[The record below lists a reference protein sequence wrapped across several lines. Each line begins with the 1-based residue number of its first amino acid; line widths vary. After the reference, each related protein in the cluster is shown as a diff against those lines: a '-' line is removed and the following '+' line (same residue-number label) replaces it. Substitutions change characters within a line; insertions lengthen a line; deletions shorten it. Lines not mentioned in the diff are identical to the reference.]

1 MQTLSKY
8 MKIAI
13 FQAIDAVLP
22 PRCIVTGDIVPA
34 QGMIS
39 PKAWSGLDFIAEP
52 CCKTCGFPFA
62 FGEGSDSACAACL
75 ADPPPFEKA
84 RSAVQY
90 NDASRKVI
98 LEFKH
103 GDQLHAVTA
112 FLPWLKRAANDMPAQ
127 ADFIIPVPLHRRRLI
142 ARRYNQSA
150 IIASAFGKDTE
161 IPVLIDG
168 LIRTRH
174 TPSQGYMNAKDRTQ
188 NVRKAFS
195 INPKHE
201 HLIERKNILLIDDVY
216 TTGATVKECTETLLK
231 AGAAMVNVLT
241 VARVARPGATS

>member
-1 MQTLSKY
+1 MLTLSKY
-8 MKIAI
+8 MKIAV

-39 PKAWSGLDFIAEP
+39 PKAWACLDFIAEP

-62 FGEGSDSACAACL
+62 FGEGSSSDCAACL
-75 ADPPPFEKA
+75 ADPPPFQKA

-98 LEFKH
+98 LGFKH
-103 GDQLHAVTA
+103 GDQMHAVTA
-112 FLPWLKRAANDMPAQ
+112 FMPWLKRAANDMTDEAN
-127 ADFIIPVPLHRRRLI
+127 IIVPVPLHRRRLI
-142 ARRYNQSA
+142 SRRYNQSA
-150 IIASAFGKDTE
+150 IIASAFGKE
-161 IPVLIDG
+161 NSLPVLLDA

-174 TPSQGYMNAKDRTQ
+174 TPSQGHLNAKDRTQ
-188 NVRKAFS
+188 NVRKAFA

-201 HLIERKNILLIDDVY
+201 HNIKGKNILLIDDVY

-231 AGAAMVNVLT
+231 AGAKSVNVLT
-241 VARVARPGATS
+241 VARVARPNAA